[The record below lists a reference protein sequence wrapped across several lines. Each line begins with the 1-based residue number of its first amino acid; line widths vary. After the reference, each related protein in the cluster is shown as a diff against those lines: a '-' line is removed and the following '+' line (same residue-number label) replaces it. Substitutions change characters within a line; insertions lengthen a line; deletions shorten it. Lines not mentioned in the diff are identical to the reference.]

1 MVASTRGVPDMMIRK
16 LLLPAIAVALLGGC
30 MTGGYSY
37 RQDRG
42 DYYYGQPSTEYRHY
56 GSPYGYGSGYYG
68 SGYYGRSYYPRH
80 GYPYYGYPY
89 YGSRYG
95 HDRYP
100 YGYYRPPLV
109 VRPRPDDDHRPD
121 RDNDS
126 DRKEPWRD
134 YERLQRE
141 RVERSRSP
149 VVQRPALSVP
159 ARPARP
165 VAPVRA
171 RSDAGGGSRMEQVI
185 RRAKDSRVRPR
196 KVEP

>member
-1 MVASTRGVPDMMIRK
+1 MMIRK

-42 DYYYGQPSTEYRHY
+42 DYYYGQPSTDYRHY

-68 SGYYGRSYYPRH
+68 RNYYPGY
-80 GYPYYGYPY
+80 GYPYSGYPY

-95 HDRYP
+95 HNRYP

-109 VRPRPDDDHRPD
+109 VRPRPDDNDHRPD
-121 RDNDS
+121 RDHDD
-126 DRKEPWRD
+126 DRKAPWRD

-149 VVQRPALSVP
+149 VVQRPAVSVP

-165 VAPVRA
+165 VPRPAPVRA
-171 RSDAGGGSRMEQVI
+171 RGNDGGSRMDRI
-185 RRAKDSRVRPR
+185 MRRATDSRARPR